1 MAIGDTVQAGLG
13 RMDFSVF
20 KDFGRAAFLANQ
32 SFGNALGDAA
42 AAYFQGKK
50 KKERAKEI
58 EEDLIRQGYDSE
70 TAKAISKNPFLQQA
84 DIRRKEA
91 ENRLKIA
98 AMQVEA
104 GNKRSS
110 DLLNFEKMMYR
121 DKLQAKAKT
130 ERDAESSARLL
141 FDTPKTPEFKEL
153 QATYRPEQ
161 IPGTPE
167 FIAMQESDP
176 MGARPSIIAK
186 TITEQPDFRRFAK
199 QDSIALTQVPESF
212 KPRARFIQ
220 DKVQSGEVSA
230 IQGLGAINKLTAQAP
245 EPLDPFK
252 VSDEKRKATEFKQSQ
267 EAITFEPESNF
278 LTLGDP
284 AKEGVNFGISGQ
296 FANET
301 EVAKLKTETIPNYQD
316 MNAVMNQLI
325 ELGEKRKEQVY
336 MSNADK
342 TLAASL
348 SRQLQGL
355 LREDILGPGTVT
367 DPERQILE
375 QIVQNPTTWMDTAG
389 GTQDKINSL
398 KGIRRNAFNK
408 LKTSLTGLG
417 LKVTEIGVDGSSAI
431 NLDNETPTGLRFTEI
446 DLDQL

>member
-1 MAIGDTVQAGLG
+1 
-13 RMDFSVF
+13 
-20 KDFGRAAFLANQ
+20 
-32 SFGNALGDAA
+32 
-42 AAYFQGKK
+42 
-50 KKERAKEI
+50 
-58 EEDLIRQGYDSE
+58 
-70 TAKAISKNPFLQQA
+70 
-84 DIRRKEA
+84 
-91 ENRLKIA
+91 
-98 AMQVEA
+98 
-104 GNKRSS
+104 
-110 DLLNFEKMMYR
+110 MYR
-121 DKLQAKAKT
+121 DEQQAKAKT

-167 FIAMQESDP
+167 FKAMEENDP

-199 QDSIALTQVPESF
+199 QDSIAVTQLPESF
-212 KPRARFIQ
+212 KPRGRFIQ

-230 IQGLGAINKLTAQAP
+230 IQGLGAIKALASQAP

-252 VSDEKRKATEFKQSQ
+252 VLDEKRKATEFKQSQ

-284 AKEGVNFGISGQ
+284 TKEGVNFGISGQ
-296 FANET
+296 FANQT
-301 EVAKLKTETIPNYQD
+301 EVAKLKTETIPQYQN
-316 MNAVMNQLI
+316 MNAVMSQLI
-325 ELGEKRKEQVY
+325 DLGEKRKEQVY

-348 SRQLQGL
+348 SNRLRGL

-367 DPERQILE
+367 DPERKILE

-417 LKVTEIGVDGSSAI
+417 LKVTEIGVDGSSEI
-431 NLDNETPTGLRFTEI
+431 NLDNETPSGLRFTEI